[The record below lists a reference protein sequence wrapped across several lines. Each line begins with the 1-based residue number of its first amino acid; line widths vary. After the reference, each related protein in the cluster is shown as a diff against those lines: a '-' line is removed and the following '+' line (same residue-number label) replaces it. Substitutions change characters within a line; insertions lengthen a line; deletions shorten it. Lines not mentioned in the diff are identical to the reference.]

1 MGESRPADPAADPPR
16 AGLSPLQQAWAAY
29 RDHTAG
35 CEQCR
40 AADGGRCEEAL
51 ALWRRH
57 RDLCDAA
64 YTALAAERAARY

>member
-1 MGESRPADPAADPPR
+1 MGERRPEPAAGQPPGT
-16 AGLSPLQQAWAAY
+16 AKLSPLQQAWAAY
-29 RDHTAG
+29 RKHTAG

-57 RDLCDAA
+57 LELCDEA
-64 YTALAAERAARY
+64 YTALAEARRY